1 MTKLMILGAGNCQL
15 NAIKRIKT
23 LGYDVVVSDNRI
35 DSPGKTLADISVLAD
50 TFSYE
55 ESIIEAKKHG
65 IHGIMT
71 SGTDQPVYTVSRI
84 AETMKLNT
92 FLTTESAFLVTNKKA
107 MKEQFTRSDIKTTP
121 YAFIKQ
127 SFRDEELYFE
137 PPYVVKP
144 LDSQG
149 QRGIFKLHSK
159 EDVRAHFN
167 EVIKYSALDEI
178 IVESFYENKEVTV
191 NGWVSDGEVT
201 ILAIT
206 DRVTFHSDEHIG
218 VCIAHEYP
226 SIHLE
231 RYEKDIMEMT
241 YQICS
246 GFEINEGPIYFQYL
260 VGSDGVYV
268 NEIACR
274 IGGAYEDVTIPY
286 VTGVNILDMVIE
298 GSLNKK
304 YDKSRLN
311 QYVYETQKVYST
323 QLYFCKPGKVTDIT
337 DLKEMLSLDCILD
350 IACHFEVGDTIG
362 LTENASQR
370 AGYIIIKG
378 KDELDLRRNIEMVYN
393 QFKIMDGTENLLIK
407 GKRYYR

>member
-15 NAIKRIKT
+15 NAIKRIKS

-35 DSPGKTLADISVLAD
+35 DSPGKALADISVLAD

-55 ESIIEAKKHG
+55 ASFVEAKKHG

-71 SGTDQPVYTVSRI
+71 SGTDQPVYTVSKI
-84 AETMKLNT
+84 AEAMKLNT
-92 FLTTESAFLVTNKKA
+92 FLSPETAFLVTNKKA
-107 MKEQFTRSDIKTTP
+107 MKEQFTRSDIKTAP

-127 SFRDEELYFE
+127 SFKDEELNFE

-149 QRGIFKLHSK
+149 QRGIFKLYSK
-159 EDVRAHFN
+159 EDVRVHFD

-191 NGWVSDGEVT
+191 NGWVSGGKVT
-201 ILAIT
+201 VLAIT

-274 IGGAYEDVTIPY
+274 IGGAYEDITIPY
-286 VTGVNILDMVIE
+286 VTGVDILDMVIE
-298 GSLNKK
+298 GSLKEA
-304 YDKSRLN
+304 YDTSVLN
-311 QYVYETQKVYST
+311 QYVYDTKQVYST

-337 DLKEMLSLDCILD
+337 DLNEMKSLDCILD
-350 IACHFEVGDTIG
+350 IACHYEIGDTIG

-370 AGYIIIKG
+370 AGYIIITG
-378 KDELDLRRNIEMVYN
+378 EDELDLRRNIEMVYD
-393 QFKIMDGTENLLIK
+393 QFKVMDDTENLLIR

>member
-1 MTKLMILGAGNCQL
+1 MTKIMILGAGNCQL
-15 NAIKRIKT
+15 NAIKRIKS
-23 LGYDVVVSDNRI
+23 LGYEVVVSDNRI
-35 DSPGKTLADISVLAD
+35 DSPGKSLADISVLAD

-55 ESIIEAKKHG
+55 ESIVQAKNHA
-65 IHGIMT
+65 IDGIMT

-84 AETMKLNT
+84 AETMNINT
-92 FLTTESAFLVTNKKA
+92 FLTTETAFLVTNKKA
-107 MKEQFTRSDIKTTP
+107 MKEQFTRNKIKTAP
-121 YAFIKQ
+121 FAFIKK
-127 SFRDEELYFE
+127 SFKDDDLNFE

-159 EDVRAHFN
+159 EAVRTHFD

-178 IVESFYENKEVTV
+178 IVESFYENQEVTV
-191 NGWVSDGEVT
+191 NGWVTEGEVT

-231 RYEKDIMEMT
+231 HYEKDIMEMT

-246 GFEINEGPIYFQYL
+246 GFEITEGPIYFQYL

-274 IGGAYEDVTIPY
+274 IGGAYEDVTIPH

-298 GSLNKK
+298 GAIRKD
-304 YDKSRLN
+304 YDKNRLN
-311 QYVYETQKVYST
+311 QYVYDTKQVYST

-337 DLKEMLSLDCILD
+337 DLEHMKSLDCILD
-350 IACHFEVGDTIG
+350 IACHYEIGDTIG

-370 AGYIIIKG
+370 AGYIIITG
-378 KDELDLRRNIEMVYN
+378 QDELDLRSNIEKVYD
-393 QFKIMDGTENLLIK
+393 QFKIMDDTENLLIR